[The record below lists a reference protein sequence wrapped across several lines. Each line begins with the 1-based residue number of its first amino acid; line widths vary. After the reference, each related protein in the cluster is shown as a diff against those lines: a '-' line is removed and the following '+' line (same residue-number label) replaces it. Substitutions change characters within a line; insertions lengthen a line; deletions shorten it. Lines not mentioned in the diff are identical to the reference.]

1 MQMKPTAV
9 IILAAGLGT
18 RMKSDTPKVLHRLAG
33 RPMILH
39 LLDEVARLGPERVV
53 LVIGPEMDAV
63 AGAVSGHPAGAVTAV
78 QEERLG
84 TGHAARQALPHLHD
98 YSGDI
103 LVLYGD
109 SPLITADT
117 MRRLL
122 VARAADTD
130 PGVVVLGFQA
140 SDPGDYGRLILGD
153 ADSLDRIVEAADAG
167 PDELHTGL
175 SNSGIFAVDGAR
187 FADWLAAI
195 GSDNAKGEYYLTD
208 MVGVSVAEGRQ
219 CSVVEGAESELL
231 GVNSRAE
238 LAAAERVVQDRLR
251 AAAMAAGA
259 TLRDPGTVY
268 FSFDTELG
276 RDVTVGPNVV
286 FGPGVSIADDV
297 EIRAFCHIEAAEIE
311 AGALIGPF
319 ARLRPGAKIGA
330 AARVGNFVE
339 IKNATL
345 SAGAKANHLSYIG
358 DASVGPGANIGAGT
372 ITCNYDGYNKSVTEI
387 GAGAFIGSNT
397 ALVAPVKVGDGAV
410 TGAGS
415 VITRDVAADA
425 LAVTRAKQTE
435 MPGWAAKKRAEH
447 GED

>member
-1 MQMKPTAV
+1 MQLKPTAV

-219 CSVVEGAESELL
+219 C
-231 GVNSRAE
+231 
-238 LAAAERVVQDRLR
+238 
-251 AAAMAAGA
+251 
-259 TLRDPGTVY
+259 
-268 FSFDTELG
+268 
-276 RDVTVGPNVV
+276 
-286 FGPGVSIADDV
+286 
-297 EIRAFCHIEAAEIE
+297 
-311 AGALIGPF
+311 
-319 ARLRPGAKIGA
+319 
-330 AARVGNFVE
+330 
-339 IKNATL
+339 
-345 SAGAKANHLSYIG
+345 
-358 DASVGPGANIGAGT
+358 
-372 ITCNYDGYNKSVTEI
+372 
-387 GAGAFIGSNT
+387 
-397 ALVAPVKVGDGAV
+397 
-410 TGAGS
+410 
-415 VITRDVAADA
+415 
-425 LAVTRAKQTE
+425 
-435 MPGWAAKKRAEH
+435 
-447 GED
+447 